1 MTEPIDELTGIVY
14 EVVRSTLIKR
24 GYRLLPSKIVTRA
37 IVAVTMSL
45 VKDMLQ
51 NDQEFRTRLF
61 KE

>member
-1 MTEPIDELTGIVY
+1 VTEPIDELTGIVY